1 MENHPDHPNTVSG
14 LIDKRR
20 ELLRLVDEAQEVLQT
35 RLASLDHLTATILLF
50 DPEADLTGMTPKR
63 APSPHRA
70 FKGEMKRHVLQSL
83 RLAKGPITSLEM
95 TRSFIE
101 GRGLDHDGFITV
113 RKRVSACLWKLGQA
127 GFAVSVP
134 LEGEYKGWKLRG

>member
-1 MENHPDHPNTVSG
+1 MERPNTVAG

-20 ELLRLVDEAQEVLQT
+20 ELLRLVDEAQAVLQGH
-35 RLASLDHLTATILLF
+35 LASLDHLTATILLF
-50 DPEADLTGMTPKR
+50 DPDADLTGLTPKR

-83 RLAKGPITSLEM
+83 RLATTPITSMEI

-101 GRGLDHDGFITV
+101 GRGLDHDEVVTV
-113 RKRVSACLWKLGQA
+113 RKRVGACLWKLRDQA
-127 GFAVSVP
+127 LAVSVP
-134 LEGEYKGWKLRG
+134 MEGEYKGWALARS